1 MMNIEYDAKRIW
13 KLTELKKD
21 IRGSE
26 NHLIVGIDV
35 AKETN
40 YAFFGTANGKV
51 ILKKFTFRNSSEG
64 FDNFTAKAEKLRK
77 KHDLK
82 RLVFGLEATASYH
95 KPLGEFLI
103 RGGYETVLVSN
114 IAVKRNR
121 ELLDGRWD
129 KNDLKDA
136 SNVTDLI
143 SQGKCLFY
151 DFPTPEIS
159 GLQGLISLRK
169 KLKKQEHS
177 LKMRIRNHWVAQYFP
192 ELDLYFDSIED
203 ECLSMIKHQLS
214 PGAISSMECQDFITA
229 TTTRHKS
236 QKQQSRVIEV
246 WRKAQDSIAC
256 KPNPATHFEGS
267 VLVDLLERTRFQKKN
282 TEKEIK
288 AICESIPECRILLS
302 IPGIGPSISAT
313 LLAAIGDPHRFQ
325 NSRQALKLV
334 GLDLSASRSGKYSQN
349 AVGSISKKGKV
360 DARYALFQAAMIGS
374 SRTPVFRAYFNE
386 KIQDRQHEKGIKTK
400 MRVKLAAKIL
410 VIAWTLMRKNELF
423 DPSMIYSELKS
434 ARKMKNSDQSAF
446 SSSGDKGEV
455 EETEHLE

>member
-1 MMNIEYDAKRIW
+1 MKVIEYDAKRIHQ
-13 KLTELKKD
+13 LTQLKTD

-26 NHLIVGIDV
+26 SHLIVGIDV
-35 AKETN
+35 AKDTH
-40 YAFFGTANGKV
+40 YSFFGTANGKV
-51 ILKKFTFRNSSEG
+51 IFKKFVFQNNAEG
-64 FDNFTAKAEKLRK
+64 FGNFIAKAETLRK
-77 KHDLK
+77 KHGFK
-82 RLVFGLEATASYH
+82 RLVFGMEATATYH

-103 RGGYETVLVSN
+103 REGYETVLVSN

-151 DFPTPEIS
+151 DFPAPDILALREM
-159 GLQGLISLRK
+159 ISLRK

-192 ELDLYFDSIED
+192 ELDAYFEAIEE
-203 ECLSMIKHQLS
+203 ECLSMIKHQLG
-214 PGAISSMECQDFITA
+214 PEKISKMECHDFITA

-236 QKQQSRVIEV
+236 QKQQSKLIEV
-246 WRKAQDSIAC
+246 WRKAEDSIGC
-256 KPNPATHFEGS
+256 KPNPATYFEGE
-267 VLVDLLERTRFQKKN
+267 VLVDLLEQTRFQKDN
-282 TEKEIK
+282 TEKKIK
-288 AICESIPECRILLS
+288 AICESIPEYRVLLS
-302 IPGIGPSISAT
+302 IPGIGPNISAI

-325 NSRQALKLV
+325 NNRQVLKLV

-360 DARYALFQAAMIGS
+360 DARYALYQAAMIAS

-386 KIQDRQHEKGIKTK
+386 KIRDRQHEKGIKTK
-400 MRVKLAAKIL
+400 IRVKLSAKIL
-410 VIAWTLMRKNELF
+410 VIAWTLMKKKELF
-423 DPSMIYSELKS
+423 NPDIIYSELETP
-434 ARKMKNSDQSAF
+434 RKEKDLKQNADSPNCN
-446 SSSGDKGEV
+446 KG
-455 EETEHLE
+455 